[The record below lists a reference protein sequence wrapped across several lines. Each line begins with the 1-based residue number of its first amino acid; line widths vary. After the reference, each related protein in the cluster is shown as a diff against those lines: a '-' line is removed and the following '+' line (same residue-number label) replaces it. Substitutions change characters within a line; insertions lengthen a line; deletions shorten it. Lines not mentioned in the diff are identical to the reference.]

1 MRRSSSA
8 DSTVLSLSRL
18 GSGSSVSDLDT
29 AAGKTRES
37 SKDLVLR
44 ALKAISK
51 SSVSALQLDQVPK
64 ELLFGEHLDLHRWT
78 MILTDENMKQLSEQR
93 VSSDQKYCLDTSSDS
108 VLGMFRTFYKP
119 LIAASGLLSLDISH
133 SKQVTDYGITVVVRR
148 NTSLTSLNISS
159 CTSITDVGLREVGIN
174 CNNLQDLNISSCHEI
189 DGTGLV
195 AIAEK
200 CRYLIKLDVSKCRK
214 LDNWSIKKI
223 FYECKLIE
231 EVNLSYISKISDDE
245 VRVLAQ
251 NCPNLVTFQA
261 VECPCISDESIQAIA
276 MNCTDIDLIDIS
288 RTSMVYRVNDI
299 SLLAFAQ
306 KSKSLRILRLNG
318 CDHITGKVVGGRS
331 VHIVDQYV

>member
-8 DSTVLSLSRL
+8 DSTVLSSNRL

-29 AAGKTRES
+29 ATAAAVGKTRES

-64 ELLFGEHLDLHRWT
+64 ELLFGEHLDLHQWT
-78 MILTDENMKQLSEQR
+78 MILTDENMKQLSE
-93 VSSDQKYCLDTSSDS
+93 KYRLDTSSDS
-108 VLGMFRTFYKP
+108 VLGMFHTFYKP
-119 LIAASGLLSLDISH
+119 LIAANGLLSLDISH

-159 CTSITDVGLREVGIN
+159 CTAITDVGLREVGIN
-174 CNNLQDLNISSCHEI
+174 CNNLQELNISSCHEI

-223 FYECKLIE
+223 FYGCKLIE

-261 VECPCISDESIQAIA
+261 VECPCISDESLQAIA

-318 CDHITGKVVGGRS
+318 CDHITGR
-331 VHIVDQYV
+331 

>member
-18 GSGSSVSDLDT
+18 GSGSSVSDSSAAAAAAAAT
-29 AAGKTRES
+29 AGKTRES

-64 ELLFGEHLDLHRWT
+64 ELLFGEHVDLHRWT

-93 VSSDQKYCLDTSSDS
+93 ESDQKYRLDTSSDS
-108 VLGMFRTFYKP
+108 VLGMFHTFYKP
-119 LIAASGLLSLDISH
+119 LITASGLLSLDISH
-133 SKQVTDYGITVVVRR
+133 SKQVTDYGITLVVRR

-174 CNNLQDLNISSCHEI
+174 CNNLQELKISSCHEI

-306 KSKSLRILRLNG
+306 KSKALRILRLNG
-318 CDHITGKVVGGRS
+318 CDHITGQCS
-331 VHIVDQYV
+331 L